1 MYKRVVITG
10 MGVVSPIGCGL
21 DNFWNG
27 IKTGQCGIDEIT
39 AFDTTEFS
47 VKLAAEIKDFNP
59 NDYMEKKEAKRM
71 DRFCQFAVTAS
82 QMAMDDSGLDLKD
95 ENIKRVGVIIGS
107 GVGGINTIETE
118 LAKLHTKGPSKV
130 SPFFI
135 PMIISNM
142 ASGLVAIRFGVQGIN
157 MSVVTACASGA
168 NAIGESFRKIQTG
181 LCDIMIAGGSEAS
194 ITPATIAGFS
204 SMGALCTSKDKNR
217 ASIPFDKER
226 GGFVMGEGSG
236 MLILEEYEHAK
247 ERGARIYS
255 EIVGYG
261 ATCDAYHMTTPEP
274 NGYGA
279 SAAILSAI
287 EDAGIDREEIGYI
300 NAHGTSTPYN
310 DKFETLAI
318 KNVFGDYAYKIPVSS
333 TKSMTGHLIGGAGA
347 IEAIVSSKA
356 LEDGF
361 LPATINHIVDDPDCD
376 LDIIPNEGRN
386 AAINYV
392 LSNSLGFGGHN
403 TTLLFK
409 KVCGK
414 SYV

>member
-27 IKTGQCGIDEIT
+27 IKTGKCGIDEIT

-47 VKLAAEIKDFNP
+47 VKLAAEVKDFNP
-59 NDYMEKKEAKRM
+59 NDYMEKKEVKRM
-71 DRFCQFAVTAS
+71 DRFCQFAVAAS

-95 ENIKRVGVIIGS
+95 ENIKRIGVIIGS

-118 LAKLHTKGPSKV
+118 LTKLHTKGPSKV

-194 ITPATIAGFS
+194 VTPATIAGFS
-204 SMGALCTSKDKNR
+204 SMSALCTSKDKNR
-217 ASIPFDKER
+217 ASIPFDNER

-247 ERGARIYS
+247 ARGARIYS

-261 ATCDAYHMTTPEP
+261 ATCDAFHMTTPEP

-279 SAAILSAI
+279 AAAILSAI
-287 EDAGIDREEIGYI
+287 EDAGIDKEEIGYI

-318 KNVFGDYAYKIPVSS
+318 KNVFGDFAYKIPVSS

-347 IEAIVSSKA
+347 IEAIVSSMA
-356 LEDGF
+356 LKEGF
-361 LPATINHIVDDPDCD
+361 LPATINHVVDDPDCD
-376 LDIIPNEGRN
+376 LDIIPNVGRN
-386 AAINYV
+386 VEINYA

-409 KVCGK
+409 KA
-414 SYV
+414 

>member
-39 AFDTTEFS
+39 AFDTADFS
-47 VKLAAEIKDFNP
+47 VKLAAEVKDFNP
-59 NDYMEKKEAKRM
+59 IDYLEKKEAKRM
-71 DRFCQFAVTAS
+71 DRFCQFAVAAS
-82 QMAMDDSGLDLKD
+82 QMAMDDSGLDLKE
-95 ENIKRVGVIIGS
+95 ENFKRIGVIIGS
-107 GVGGINTIETE
+107 GVGGISTIETE
-118 LAKLHTKGPSKV
+118 LTKLHTKGPSKV

-181 LCDIMIAGGSEAS
+181 LCEVMITGGSEAS

-204 SMGALCTSKDKNR
+204 AMSALCTSRNKNR

-247 ERGARIYS
+247 ARGAHIYS

-274 NGYGA
+274 NGFGA
-279 SAAILSAI
+279 AAAISSAI
-287 EDAGIDREEIGYI
+287 EDAGIDKEAIGYI

-318 KNVFGDYAYKIPVSS
+318 KNVFGDYAYQIPVSS

-347 IEAIVSSKA
+347 IEAIVSSMS
-356 LEDGF
+356 LEEGF
-361 LPATINHIVDDPDCD
+361 LPATINHLVDDPDCD

-386 AAINYV
+386 VEINYV

-409 KVCGK
+409 KV
-414 SYV
+414 

>member
-39 AFDTTEFS
+39 AFDTSEFS
-47 VKLAAEIKDFNP
+47 VKLAAEIKDFDP

-71 DRFCQFAVTAS
+71 DRFCQFAVAAS
-82 QMAMDDSGLDLKD
+82 QMAMDDSGLELKD
-95 ENIKRVGVIIGS
+95 ENIKRIGVIIGS

-118 LAKLHTKGPSKV
+118 LTKLHTKGPSKV

-204 SMGALCTSKDKNR
+204 SMSALCTSKDKNR

-247 ERGARIYS
+247 ARGARIYS

-279 SAAILSAI
+279 AAAILSAI
-287 EDAGIDREEIGYI
+287 EDAGIDKEEIGYI

-318 KNVFGDYAYKIPVSS
+318 KNVFGEYAYNIPVSS

-347 IEAIVSSKA
+347 IEAIVSSMA
-356 LEDGF
+356 LKEGF

-376 LDIIPNEGRN
+376 LDIIPNVGRMTE
-386 AAINYV
+386 INYA

-409 KVCGK
+409 KA
-414 SYV
+414 

>member
-1 MYKRVVITG
+1 
-10 MGVVSPIGCGL
+10 
-21 DNFWNG
+21 
-27 IKTGQCGIDEIT
+27 
-39 AFDTTEFS
+39 
-47 VKLAAEIKDFNP
+47 
-59 NDYMEKKEAKRM
+59 
-71 DRFCQFAVTAS
+71 
-82 QMAMDDSGLDLKD
+82 MAMDDSGLDLKD
-95 ENIKRVGVIIGS
+95 ENIKRIGVIIGS

-118 LAKLHTKGPSKV
+118 LTKLHTKGPSKV

-204 SMGALCTSKDKNR
+204 SMSALCTSKDKNR

-247 ERGARIYS
+247 ARGARIYS

-279 SAAILSAI
+279 AAAILSAI
-287 EDAGIDREEIGYI
+287 EDAGIDKEEIGYI

-318 KNVFGDYAYKIPVSS
+318 KNVFGEYAYNIPVSS

-347 IEAIVSSKA
+347 IEAIVSSMA
-356 LEDGF
+356 LKEGF

-376 LDIIPNEGRN
+376 LDIIPNVGRMTE
-386 AAINYV
+386 INYA

-409 KVCGK
+409 KA
-414 SYV
+414 

>member
-1 MYKRVVITG
+1 

-39 AFDTTEFS
+39 AFDTADFS
-47 VKLAAEIKDFNP
+47 VKLAAEVKDFNP
-59 NDYMEKKEAKRM
+59 IDYLEKKEAKRM
-71 DRFCQFAVTAS
+71 DRFCQFAVAAS
-82 QMAMDDSGLDLKD
+82 QMAMDDSGLDLKE
-95 ENIKRVGVIIGS
+95 ENFKRIGVIIGS
-107 GVGGINTIETE
+107 GVGGISTIETE
-118 LAKLHTKGPSKV
+118 LTKLHTKGPSKV

-181 LCDIMIAGGSEAS
+181 LCEVMITGGSEAS

-204 SMGALCTSKDKNR
+204 AMSALCTSRNKNR

-247 ERGARIYS
+247 ARGAHIYS

-274 NGYGA
+274 NGFGA
-279 SAAILSAI
+279 AAAISSAI
-287 EDAGIDREEIGYI
+287 EDAGIDKEAIGYI

-318 KNVFGDYAYKIPVSS
+318 KNVFGDYAYQIPVSS

-347 IEAIVSSKA
+347 IEAIVSSMS
-356 LEDGF
+356 LEEGF
-361 LPATINHIVDDPDCD
+361 LPATINHLVDDPDCD

-386 AAINYV
+386 VEINYV

-409 KVCGK
+409 KV
-414 SYV
+414 

>member
-27 IKTGQCGIDEIT
+27 IKTGKCGIDEIT
-39 AFDTTEFS
+39 AFDTEEFS
-47 VKLAAEIKDFNP
+47 VKLAAEVKDFNP

-71 DRFCQFAVTAS
+71 DRFCQFAVAAS
-82 QMAMDDSGLDLKD
+82 QMAMDDSGLNLKD
-95 ENIKRVGVIIGS
+95 ENIKRIGVIIGS

-118 LAKLHTKGPSKV
+118 LTKLHTKGPSKV

-142 ASGLVAIRFGVQGIN
+142 ASGLVAIKFGVQGIN

-181 LCDIMIAGGSEAS
+181 FCDVMIAGGSEAS

-204 SMGALCTSKDKNR
+204 SMSALCTSRDKNR
-217 ASIPFDKER
+217 ASIPFDNER
-226 GGFVMGEGSG
+226 GGFVMGEGAG

-247 ERGARIYS
+247 ARGAHIYS

-279 SAAILSAI
+279 AAAMLSAI
-287 EDAGIDREEIGYI
+287 EDAGIDKEEIGYI

-318 KNVFGDYAYKIPVSS
+318 KNVFGEYAYSIPVSS

-347 IEAIVSSKA
+347 IEAIVSSMA
-356 LEDGF
+356 LKEGF
-361 LPATINHIVDDPDCD
+361 LPATINHMVDDPDCD
-376 LDIIPNEGRN
+376 LDIIPNIGRN
-386 AAINYV
+386 VEISYV

-409 KVCGK
+409 KA
-414 SYV
+414 

>member
-1 MYKRVVITG
+1 

-27 IKTGQCGIDEIT
+27 IKAGQCGIDEIT
-39 AFDTTEFS
+39 AFDTSEFS

-71 DRFCQFAVTAS
+71 DRFCQFAVAAS

-95 ENIKRVGVIIGS
+95 ENIKRIGVIIGS

-118 LAKLHTKGPSKV
+118 LTKLHTKGPSKV

-204 SMGALCTSKDKNR
+204 SMSALCTSKDKNR

-247 ERGARIYS
+247 ARGARIYS

-279 SAAILSAI
+279 AAAILSAI
-287 EDAGIDREEIGYI
+287 EDAGIDKEEIGYI

-318 KNVFGDYAYKIPVSS
+318 KNVFGEYAYNIPVSS

-347 IEAIVSSKA
+347 IEAIVSSMA
-356 LEDGF
+356 LKEGF

-376 LDIIPNEGRN
+376 LDIIPNVGRMTE
-386 AAINYV
+386 INYA

-409 KVCGK
+409 KA
-414 SYV
+414 

>member
-39 AFDTTEFS
+39 AFDTSEFS
-47 VKLAAEIKDFNP
+47 VKLAAEIKDFDP

-71 DRFCQFAVTAS
+71 DRFCQFAVAAS
-82 QMAMDDSGLDLKD
+82 QMAMDDSGLELKD
-95 ENIKRVGVIIGS
+95 ENIKRIGVIIGS

-118 LAKLHTKGPSKV
+118 LTKLHTKGPSKV

-204 SMGALCTSKDKNR
+204 SMSALCTSKDKNR

-247 ERGARIYS
+247 ARGARIYS

-261 ATCDAYHMTTPEP
+261 ATCDAFHMTTPEP

-279 SAAILSAI
+279 AAAILSAI
-287 EDAGIDREEIGYI
+287 EDAGIDKEEIGYI

-318 KNVFGDYAYKIPVSS
+318 KNVFGEFAYNIPVSS

-347 IEAIVSSKA
+347 IEAIVSSMA
-356 LEDGF
+356 LKEGF

-376 LDIIPNEGRN
+376 LDIIPNTGRSTE
-386 AAINYV
+386 INYA

-409 KVCGK
+409 KA
-414 SYV
+414 

>member
-27 IKTGQCGIDEIT
+27 IKTGKCGIDEIT
-39 AFDTTEFS
+39 AFDTEEFS
-47 VKLAAEIKDFNP
+47 VKLAAEVKDFNP

-71 DRFCQFAVTAS
+71 DRFCQFAVAAS
-82 QMAMDDSGLDLKD
+82 QMAMDDSGLNLKD
-95 ENIKRVGVIIGS
+95 ENIQRIGVIIGS

-118 LAKLHTKGPSKV
+118 LTKLHTKGPSKV

-142 ASGLVAIRFGVQGIN
+142 ASGLVAIKFGVQGIN

-181 LCDIMIAGGSEAS
+181 FCDVMIAGGSEAS

-204 SMGALCTSKDKNR
+204 SMSALCTSRDKNR
-217 ASIPFDKER
+217 ASIPFDNER
-226 GGFVMGEGSG
+226 GGFVMGEGAG

-247 ERGARIYS
+247 ARGAHIYS

-279 SAAILSAI
+279 AAAMLSAI
-287 EDAGIDREEIGYI
+287 EDAGIDKEEIGYI

-318 KNVFGDYAYKIPVSS
+318 KNVFGEYAYSIPVSS

-347 IEAIVSSKA
+347 IEAIVSSMA
-356 LEDGF
+356 LKEGF
-361 LPATINHIVDDPDCD
+361 LPATINHMVDDPDCD
-376 LDIIPNEGRN
+376 LDIIPNIGRN
-386 AAINYV
+386 VEISYV

-409 KVCGK
+409 KA
-414 SYV
+414 

>member
-71 DRFCQFAVTAS
+71 DRFCQFAVAAS

-118 LAKLHTKGPSKV
+118 LTKLHTKGPSKV

-204 SMGALCTSKDKNR
+204 AMSALCTSKDKNR

-247 ERGARIYS
+247 ARGAHIYS

-279 SAAILSAI
+279 AAAILSAI

-356 LEDGF
+356 LEEGF

-386 AAINYV
+386 AEINYV

-409 KVCGK
+409 KV
-414 SYV
+414 

>member
-1 MYKRVVITG
+1 

-39 AFDTTEFS
+39 AFDTSEFS
-47 VKLAAEIKDFNP
+47 VKLAAEIKDFDP

-71 DRFCQFAVTAS
+71 DRFCQFAVAAS
-82 QMAMDDSGLDLKD
+82 QMAMDDSGLELKD
-95 ENIKRVGVIIGS
+95 ENIKRIGVIIGS

-118 LAKLHTKGPSKV
+118 LTKLHTKGPSKV

-204 SMGALCTSKDKNR
+204 SMSALCTSKDKNR

-247 ERGARIYS
+247 ARGARIYS

-279 SAAILSAI
+279 AAAILSAI
-287 EDAGIDREEIGYI
+287 EDAGIDKEEIGYI

-318 KNVFGDYAYKIPVSS
+318 KNVFGEYAYNIPVSS

-347 IEAIVSSKA
+347 IEAIVSSMA
-356 LEDGF
+356 LKEGF

-376 LDIIPNEGRN
+376 LDIIPNVGRMTE
-386 AAINYV
+386 INYA

-409 KVCGK
+409 KA
-414 SYV
+414 